1 MLFLGD
7 KSQNHI
13 NAIKKSIETN
23 FGHTID
29 GFRFIPF
36 ENNNT
41 FYKDVEDEIDKL
53 KSKDIEPIIMKGFNI
68 HTEDYIRAII
78 KYYKRDHK
86 DQKFLLTHCA
96 VFEDF
101 ILSDAALLT
110 NYTVEN
116 IHTLITNAISLA
128 DNLFKVSKFS
138 PSRKDIHKVALLNA
152 GGSSNLSTATQ
163 EWQNIYKTLNT
174 YNKLSKNYNINF
186 ELEMEQFD
194 VCINADIRARKKNTF
209 IYNTEL
215 PAIIVPSSI
224 NEGNSIWKSLTIIAK
239 QDLAGIV
246 VGIPMYIGL
255 TSRTDSTETIVKTID
270 YLINLLHKKRYNN
283 AII

>member
-1 MLFLGD
+1 MALKRCFLLFLGD

-13 NAIKKSIETN
+13 NAIKKSMETY

-68 HTEDYIRAII
+68 HTEDYIKTII

-96 VFEDF
+96 VFKDF

-116 IHTLITNAISLA
+116 IHTLIINAISLA
-128 DNLFKVSKFS
+128 GNLLEIAKFS
-138 PSRKDIHKVALLNA
+138 PS
-152 GGSSNLSTATQ
+152 T
-163 EWQNIYKTLNT
+163 
-174 YNKLSKNYNINF
+174 
-186 ELEMEQFD
+186 
-194 VCINADIRARKKNTF
+194 
-209 IYNTEL
+209 
-215 PAIIVPSSI
+215 
-224 NEGNSIWKSLTIIAK
+224 SL
-239 QDLAGIV
+239 
-246 VGIPMYIGL
+246 
-255 TSRTDSTETIVKTID
+255 
-270 YLINLLHKKRYNN
+270 
-283 AII
+283 